1 MIELQFKV
9 DHISEPIRLSFKGFD
24 FVVGSFDNGTGD
36 GIFEIVEKPRFVAS
50 QSFGYPGKRADSRL
64 HSILNPHF
72 KEALCTVK
80 LLIVPEESQLLFH
93 GMSNEKGVI
102 GLKEGIESGFAIRVK
117 GVVVSQEQETIP
129 FEGFL
134 SEFVQLS
141 LLASS
146 DFINGLVHES
156 RDVVAVKDNINM
168 GQPPTNSRIITSAHV
183 HGDRIEFLCLL
194 GELFDEGLD
203 LFFTPAFNGMQ
214 DSSILDIDKNGHVF
228 MALSQAELINSK
240 VFDFMQGNRPVEQRE
255 PLFVDL
261 FDKIP
266 AHCEVL
272 RDRTDGAKLQKIQS
286 CECERPYITVFT
298 IHKGQSG
305 PPKMSTPQ
313 AFESVEQKVQETP
326 FPSNGTHTQKSS
338 FLPFETGLS
347 ICAFWAPHILIRH
360 SGIDVDA
367 VSREMAGLIVDT
379 FQTKSMVE
387 YRCGHGLIS
396 PPVVRLQSNNWSSCH
411 VHFLFSTSGTH
422 FPEDPQVFKMVD
434 INQEYGDPG
443 AVSRCGSDQPIE
455 RTVKVATIIESGQVI
470 SQGLHL
476 LSYPF

>member
-1 MIELQFKV
+1 MKKTA
-9 DHISEPIRLSFKGFD
+9 RC
-24 FVVGSFDNGTGD
+24 TG
-36 GIFEIVEKPRFVAS
+36 
-50 QSFGYPGKRADSRL
+50 
-64 HSILNPHF
+64 
-72 KEALCTVK
+72 
-80 LLIVPEESQLLFH
+80 
-93 GMSNEKGVI
+93 
-102 GLKEGIESGFAIRVK
+102 
-117 GVVVSQEQETIP
+117 
-129 FEGFL
+129 
-134 SEFVQLS
+134 
-141 LLASS
+141 
-146 DFINGLVHES
+146 VHES

-313 AFESVEQKVQETP
+313 AFESVEKRVMNARTREQKTMVAPFPPPIFTP
-326 FPSNGTHTQKSS
+326 FSSSTIATVSYLSLWEAESLPHKSTTVILCKCRCS
-338 FLPFETGLS
+338 ASRLPENT
-347 ICAFWAPHILIRH
+347 
-360 SGIDVDA
+360 
-367 VSREMAGLIVDT
+367 
-379 FQTKSMVE
+379 
-387 YRCGHGLIS
+387 
-396 PPVVRLQSNNWSSCH
+396 
-411 VHFLFSTSGTH
+411 
-422 FPEDPQVFKMVD
+422 
-434 INQEYGDPG
+434 
-443 AVSRCGSDQPIE
+443 
-455 RTVKVATIIESGQVI
+455 
-470 SQGLHL
+470 
-476 LSYPF
+476 